1 MKLDFLGFA
10 NLSTQQYPNQ
20 RNVPDDP
27 GEMFLDE
34 ETKRRVAVWLVNPKR
49 PLWVYGPTGC
59 GKTMLAEWLAH
70 KTGRGLIRFSGHGGV
85 EIEDLIGHLTLVDG
99 EVVHQ
104 DGPVTTA
111 MKEGSMLV
119 LDEGDLIH
127 PDVWTSLHAVLEGN
141 PLVINK
147 GGVTTIQPRPGF
159 QIIVTANSK
168 GNGENRASYRGTKEM
183 NQATLNRFTR
193 LRMDYMPE
201 KVEIDIVKANAS
213 PKMRGIADRFV
224 QGANKIRESY
234 VKGELSR
241 GISTRDILAWM
252 ATTKL
257 FAETGMEPHGALI
270 EALGTVWADGLDDD
284 EAEAAKKLAILAF
297 PNN

>member
-1 MKLDFLGFA
+1 MDLGFLGFP
-10 NLSTQQYPNQ
+10 NLSTQQFQNQ
-20 RNVPDDP
+20 RNIPGDP
-27 GEMFLDE
+27 GEMLLDAD
-34 ETKRRVAVWLVNPKR
+34 TKRRVAVWLTNSKR
-49 PLWVYGPTGC
+49 PLWIYGPTGC
-59 GKTMLAEWLAH
+59 GKTMLAEWIAH
-70 KTGRGLIRFSGHGGV
+70 KTGRGLIRFSGHGGI

-168 GNGENRASYRGTKEM
+168 GNGENRDSYRGTKEM

-201 KVEIDIVKANAS
+201 PVELGIVKAKAS
-213 PKMRGIADRFV
+213 PKMRGIADRFI
-224 QGANKIRESY
+224 QAANKIRESHI
-234 VKGELSR
+234 KGELSR
-241 GISTRDILAWM
+241 GISTRDIIAWM

-257 FAETGMEPHGALI
+257 FVETGLGPHDALI

-284 EAEAAKKLAILAF
+284 EAVAAKNLAILAF
-297 PNN
+297 PEN